1 MIKNYLFLGAALF
14 ILAMGTAVAQEED
27 SKELA
32 NTYLELA
39 EQIYQE
45 QGAAI
50 EIARDY
56 FVQAADLD
64 PDNIRA
70 NFMAGRLYLETVNK
84 DRSSRYLERVYE
96 LDPNYR
102 YDITYLIGRGYH
114 LGMDFENALRYYRM
128 YEAKT
133 MSDKNYRGSDKVA
146 LSEVQRRITECENG
160 LEFIANPAHFS
171 IVNLGPEINS
181 EWRDYAPV
189 LNEDET
195 IMIFTSRRKEGNLN
209 ENVDVD
215 NIPFEDIFISKKIDG
230 KWTKAENIG
239 NVINTS
245 SHDSNLALSADGQ
258 QLYIYSDENEGDIL
272 VSEQKNG
279 VWSPPVP
286 LSDAINSSFM
296 ENSVSISPD
305 RQLLFFAS
313 NRPGGYG
320 GIDIYVSEKDKRGN
334 WGKSK
339 NLGPVINT
347 EFDEEGPFIDY
358 DGKTLYFSSMG
369 HKGMGGHDIFKSE
382 YDSVAHEWTTPVNL
396 GYPINTPD
404 NDIYFVSTKDGK
416 RGYYA
421 SVRSDG
427 MGYTDIYMVTI
438 PDLEDNIERQA
449 SAKEDI
455 RRDNEPKNPD
465 VAIAAKE
472 PKQEPVPEAEP
483 EEPKKSLQPVTL
495 IINLEDYETGEPLDA
510 SVRLRRASDNVVVG
524 IKKLATGIYQMQ
536 VTEEKETEYMLSAE
550 RNGYMFKNFKMK
562 LPAAQAN
569 PLEIKRNIEM
579 ERLKTG
585 YQSVLRNIY
594 FDFDKATFKINSYDE
609 LNKLEQLMSV
619 NEKIQVE
626 ISGHTD
632 NIGRKNYNLWL
643 SRKRAN
649 AVVEYL
655 INKGIDERRLIAKGY
670 GDSRP
675 LASNDNEIDGRELN
689 RRVEFRIIG
698 DFSPVMG
705 KTDE

>member
-1 MIKNYLFLGAALF
+1 MMIKNYLFLSVVVLIFVFNNVAF
-14 ILAMGTAVAQEED
+14 AQEED
-27 SKELA
+27 NKELA
-32 NTYLELA
+32 STYLELA

-64 PDNIRA
+64 PENIRA
-70 NFMAGRLYLETVNK
+70 NFMAGKLYLETVNK
-84 DRSSRYLERVYE
+84 DRSTRYLIRVFE
-96 LDPNYR
+96 QDPDYR
-102 YDITYLIGRGYH
+102 YDIAYLIGRGYQ
-114 LGMDFENALRYYRM
+114 LGMDFDNALTYYRI

-133 MSDKNYRGSDKVA
+133 TANKNYRGQDKVL
-146 LSEVQRRITECENG
+146 LSEVQRRIFECENG
-160 LEFIANPAHFS
+160 KEFMANPAHYS

-215 NIPFEDIFISKKIDG
+215 NIPFEDIFISKKVDG

-239 NVINTS
+239 SVINTL

-258 QLYIYSDENEGDIL
+258 QLYIYSDENEGDVL

-279 VWSPPVP
+279 MWTTPEP
-286 LSDAINSSFM
+286 LSDAINSSYM

-305 RQLLFFAS
+305 KELLFFAS

-320 GIDIYVSEKDKRGN
+320 GIDIYVSQKDKRGN

-339 NLGPVINT
+339 NLGPMINT

-369 HKGMGGHDIFKSE
+369 RKGMGGHDIFKSE
-382 YDSVAHEWTTPVNL
+382 YDSVAGDWTEPVNL

-438 PDLEDNIERQA
+438 PDLGDDLKLQA

-455 RRDNEPKNPD
+455 KENDLPQESNVKIE
-465 VAIAAKE
+465 AKE
-472 PKQEPVPEAEP
+472 KPEVK
-483 EEPKKSLQPVTL
+483 EEKEEKMPVTL
-495 IINLEDYETGEPLDA
+495 IVNLEDYETGAPIDA
-510 SVRLRRASDNVVVG
+510 AVRLRKTADNVVIG

-536 VTEEKETEYMLSAE
+536 VTDEKETEYMLAVE
-550 RNGYMFKNFKMK
+550 KNGYMFKNFKMK
-562 LPAAQAN
+562 LPAAQN
-569 PLEIKRNIEM
+569 KPLEITRNVEM
-579 ERLKTG
+579 EKLKTG
-585 YQSVLRNIY
+585 FQSVLRNIY

-609 LNKLEQLMSV
+609 LNKLEQLMAV
-619 NEKIQVE
+619 NEKIKVE

-632 NIGRKNYNLWL
+632 NIGKKNYNQWL

-655 INKGIDERRLIAKGY
+655 INKGIDERRLITKGF
-670 GDSRP
+670 GDTKP
-675 LASNDNEIDGRELN
+675 LATNDNEIDGRELN
-689 RRVEFRIIG
+689 RRVEFRVIE
-698 DFSPVMG
+698 DNSPQ
-705 KTDE
+705 

>member
-14 ILAMGTAVAQEED
+14 ILAIGPAMAQEED
-27 SKELA
+27 NKELA

-84 DRSSRYLERVYE
+84 DRSSRYLERVHQ

-102 YDITYLIGRGYH
+102 YDITYLIARGYH
-114 LGMDFENALRYYRM
+114 LGMDFDNALRYYRQ
-128 YEAKT
+128 YETKT
-133 MSDKNYRGSDKVA
+133 LNDKNYRGQDKVL
-146 LSEVQRRITECENG
+146 LSDVQRRIAECENG
-160 LEFIANPAHFS
+160 KEFMANPAHYS
-171 IVNLGPEINS
+171 IVNLGSEINS

-215 NIPFEDIFISKKIDG
+215 NIPFEDIFISKKVDG
-230 KWTKAENIG
+230 KWSRAENIG
-239 NVINTS
+239 NVINTP

-279 VWSPPVP
+279 AWSPPVP
-286 LSDAINSSFM
+286 LGDAINSSFM

-320 GIDIYVSEKDKRGN
+320 GIDIYVSEKDRRGN
-334 WGKSK
+334 WGKSR

-382 YDSVAHEWTTPVNL
+382 YDSVAEEWTTPVNL

-421 SVRSDG
+421 SVRTDG
-427 MGYTDIYMVTI
+427 MGYTDIYVVTI
-438 PDLEDNIERQA
+438 PDLEDTVERQA

-455 RRDNEPKNPD
+455 RRDDEEPKNPD
-465 VAIAAKE
+465 VEIAATKPE
-472 PKQEPVPEAEP
+472 QEPEPEAPKQV
-483 EEPKKSLQPVTL
+483 LQPVTL
-495 IINLEDYETGEPLDA
+495 IVNLEDYETGEPLEA

-550 RNGYMFKNFKMK
+550 KNGYMFKNFKMK

-579 ERLKTG
+579 ERLTTG

-594 FDFDKATFKINSYDE
+594 FDFDKATFKVNSYDE
-609 LNKLEQLMSV
+609 LNKLEQLMAV
-619 NEKIQVE
+619 NEKTQIE

-632 NIGRKNYNLWL
+632 NIGKKNYNLWL

-655 INKGIDERRLIAKGY
+655 VNKGIDERRLIVKGY
-670 GDSRP
+670 GDTKP
-675 LASNDNEIDGRELN
+675 LASNDNEIDGRALN
-689 RRVEFRIIG
+689 RRVEFKIIG
-698 DFSPVMG
+698 DFNPAMG
-705 KTDE
+705 KSDE

>member
-382 YDSVAHEWTTPVNL
+382 YDSVAQEWTTPVNL

-495 IINLEDYETGEPLDA
+495 IINLEDHETGEPLDA
-510 SVRLRRASDNVVVG
+510 SVRLRRASDNVVVS

-609 LNKLEQLMSV
+609 LN
-619 NEKIQVE
+619 
-626 ISGHTD
+626 
-632 NIGRKNYNLWL
+632 
-643 SRKRAN
+643 
-649 AVVEYL
+649 
-655 INKGIDERRLIAKGY
+655 
-670 GDSRP
+670 
-675 LASNDNEIDGRELN
+675 
-689 RRVEFRIIG
+689 
-698 DFSPVMG
+698 
-705 KTDE
+705 